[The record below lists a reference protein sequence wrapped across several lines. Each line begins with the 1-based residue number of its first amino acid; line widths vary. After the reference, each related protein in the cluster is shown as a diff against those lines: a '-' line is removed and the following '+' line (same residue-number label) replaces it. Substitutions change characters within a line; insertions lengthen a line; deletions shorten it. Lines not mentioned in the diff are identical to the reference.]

1 MMYQENI
8 LDHYKNPR
16 NFGKIENATVH
27 HHEYNP
33 LCGDEIDMFLLID
46 ENKKVDE
53 GLSKAK
59 PSIFGQAFCDSKK
72 VVDVKVYPRGCA
84 ISVASASM
92 LSDEIKGKNIDEL
105 KSMTKEQILEMLG
118 IPISPVRLKCA
129 LLSLDTLKN
138 SILIFEKYVNKN

>member
-1 MMYQENI
+1 METIEIMYQENI

-16 NFGKIENATVH
+16 NFGKIENASVH

-33 LCGDEIDMFLLID
+33 LCGDELDMFLVID
-46 ENKKVDE
+46 KNKKI
-53 GLSKAK
+53 A
-59 PSIFGQAFCDSKK
+59 
-72 VVDVKVYPRGCA
+72 DVKVNPHGCA

-92 LSDEIKGKNIDEL
+92 LSEEIKGKNIDEL
-105 KSMTKEQILEMLG
+105 KTMTKEKILEMLG

-138 SILIFEKYVNKN
+138 SILIFEKYVKKD

>member
-1 MMYQENI
+1 MDTAEMMYQENI
-8 LDHYKNPR
+8 LDHYKSPR

-33 LCGDEIDMFLLID
+33 LCGDELDMFLVID
-46 ENKKVDE
+46 ENKK
-53 GLSKAK
+53 
-59 PSIFGQAFCDSKK
+59 I
-72 VVDVKVYPRGCA
+72 VDVKINPHGCA

-92 LSDEIKGKNIDEL
+92 LTEEIKGKTIEEL
-105 KSMTKEQILEMLG
+105 KKLSKENILEMLG

-138 SILIFEKYVNKN
+138 SILIFEKYLNK

>member
-1 MMYQENI
+1 MDSTELIYQENI

-16 NFGKIENATVH
+16 NFGKIDKASVH

-46 ENKKVDE
+46 ENKKV
-53 GLSKAK
+53 
-59 PSIFGQAFCDSKK
+59 
-72 VVDVKVYPRGCA
+72 VDVKVYPRGCA

-92 LSDEIKGKNIDEL
+92 LTEQIKGKILDEL
-105 KSMTKEQILEMLG
+105 KKLTKEDILEMLG

-138 SILIFEKYVNKN
+138 SITIYEKYIEKIKK

>member
-8 LDHYKNPR
+8 LDHYKSPR

-46 ENKKVDE
+46 ENKK
-53 GLSKAK
+53 
-59 PSIFGQAFCDSKK
+59 I
-72 VVDVKVYPRGCA
+72 VDVKVFPRGCA

-92 LSDEIKGKNIDEL
+92 LSEQIKGKNLDEVRNL
-105 KSMTKEQILEMLG
+105 TKEQILEMLG

-138 SILIFEKYVNKN
+138 SILIFEKYVRKNGD